1 MRPEVVV
8 AGDAEDLVE
17 VALTELR
24 AAAFAAVAA
33 RGRLMIA
40 LSGGSTPFA
49 LYRRLAELP
58 EEGED
63 ELPWEHIHWFWG
75 DERCVAPEDPDSN
88 YGNTRDALLDHAP
101 IPAANLHRMRGE
113 DDPQEA
119 ARAYEEELRTV
130 FSVGPT
136 EVPRFDLVLLGIGP
150 DGHTASLFPG
160 SAALA
165 ENRRLC
171 VANRV
176 DRLAAWRLTLT
187 YPVLDAARAI
197 AFLAEGDA
205 KAAIVARVLGPLE
218 QPPLPAQLVA
228 PRDGRLLF
236 LLDAAAAAQLPR

>member
-1 MRPEVVV
+1 MRPEIVV
-8 AGDAEDLVE
+8 AGDTEDLVE
-17 VALTELR
+17 VAHEELR
-24 AAAFAAVAA
+24 AAAFAAVRT
-33 RGRLMIA
+33 RGRFMIA

-58 EEGED
+58 EAGED
-63 ELPWEHIHWFWG
+63 ELPWENIHWFWG

-113 DDPQEA
+113 DDPEEA
-119 ARAYEEELRTV
+119 ARAYEDELRTA
-130 FSVGPT
+130 FSVGPH

-150 DGHTASLFPG
+150 DGHAASLFPG

-171 VANRV
+171 VANRI

-205 KAAIVARVLGPLE
+205 KAEIAARVLGSLE

-236 LLDAAAAAQLPR
+236 LLDAAAAARLQR